1 MTDPTFEA
9 SQARPTALRRVLSRP
24 RISLVTSHP
33 DAEVAR
39 LTRLLADPIPVDGRA
54 SFERTLGE
62 LSRAADFLPMSDTVP
77 RTLDLIGH
85 ATTDG
90 LLRLGD
96 FLIDG
101 ESPRVTAFF
110 RGIADVDVLPRL
122 GVTSVRILGCSTAV
136 GARARRTLRS
146 IADLLGLEVL
156 GTLGPIYSLHYD
168 ADGFGE
174 QWRFLLSR
182 ASEVPASP
190 LILPSTDSA
199 PSDHAATLAL
209 LRILDIESL
218 PRVALAP
225 PGATPRRHIVTNDA
239 ARELLSLVDRTRGAQ
254 MPGLLAIPS
263 HELALLADATSC
275 HVAEVILDAN
285 FLRVFPEG
293 PTKPGIVY
301 PVSDARHL
309 LSLIDALPL
318 TR

>member
-1 MTDPTFEA
+1 MTDPTILA
-9 SQARPTALRRVLSRP
+9 VQARPTMLRRVLSRP
-24 RISLVTSHP
+24 RISLVTAHF

-39 LTRLLADPIPVDGRA
+39 LTRQLVDVLPIDGRA

-62 LSRAADFLPMSDTVP
+62 LSRVADHAPPSVGAP

-85 ATTDG
+85 ATSDG

-96 FLIDG
+96 WLIDG
-101 ESPRVTAFF
+101 ESPKVTAFF
-110 RGIADVDVLPRL
+110 RGIADVELLPRL
-122 GVTSVRILGCSTAV
+122 GVTSMRVLGCSTAV
-136 GARARRTLRS
+136 GARARRTLRTL
-146 IADLLGLEVL
+146 AELLDLEVL

-168 ADGFGE
+168 AEGFGD

-190 LILPSTDSA
+190 VILAAPDAASTD
-199 PSDHAATLAL
+199 DTATLAL

-218 PRVALAP
+218 PRVPLGHPRGSP
-225 PGATPRRHIVTNDA
+225 PRHVVTNTA

-263 HELALLADATSC
+263 HELALLADTMSC
-275 HVAEVILDAN
+275 HVAEVILDGH

-293 PTKPGIVY
+293 PAKPGIVY

-309 LSLIDALPL
+309 LALITTLPSI
-318 TR
+318 

>member
-1 MTDPTFEA
+1 MTDLTILA
-9 SQARPTALRRVLSRP
+9 VQARPTMLRRVLARP
-24 RISLVTSHP
+24 RISLVTAHP

-39 LTRLLADPIPVDGRA
+39 LTRQLVDVLPIDGRA

-62 LSRAADFLPMSDTVP
+62 LSRIADHAPPSATTP

-85 ATTDG
+85 ATSDG

-96 FLIDG
+96 WLIDG
-101 ESPRVTAFF
+101 ESPKVSAFF
-110 RGIADVDVLPRL
+110 RGIADVELLPRL
-122 GVTSVRILGCSTAV
+122 GVTSMRVLGCSTAV
-136 GARARRTLRS
+136 GARARRTLR
-146 IADLLGLEVL
+146 ILAELLDLEVL

-168 ADGFGE
+168 AEGFGE

-182 ASEVPASP
+182 ASEVPSSP
-190 LILPSTDSA
+190 VILPSPDA
-199 PSDHAATLAL
+199 PAADHTATLAL

-218 PRVALAP
+218 PRVPLVAP
-225 PGATPRRHIVTNDA
+225 PGSPPRHVVTNAA

-263 HELALLADATSC
+263 HELALLADNTSC
-275 HVAEVILDAN
+275 HVAEVILDGH

-293 PTKPGIVY
+293 SHKAGVVY

-309 LSLIDALPL
+309 LALVSALPSI
-318 TR
+318 

>member
-1 MTDPTFEA
+1 MTDP
-9 SQARPTALRRVLSRP
+9 QQLRRILSRS

-39 LTRLLADPIPVDGRA
+39 LTRLLVDPLPIDGRA
-54 SFERTLGE
+54 SLERQLGE
-62 LSRAADFLPMSDTVP
+62 LATVAGNHSSQA

-96 FLIDG
+96 WVIDG
-101 ESPRVTAFF
+101 DSPTVNAFF
-110 RGIADVDVLPRL
+110 RGIADVDLLPRL
-122 GVTSVRILGCSTAV
+122 NVTSVRVLGCSTAV
-136 GARARRTLRS
+136 GTRARRTLRTL
-146 IADLLGLEVL
+146 ADLLGLEVL

-190 LILPSTDSA
+190 LILPPGDGA
-199 PSDHAATLAL
+199 IGDDAATLAL
-209 LRILDIESL
+209 LRLLDIEAL
-218 PRVALAP
+218 PRVPLRAV
-225 PGATPRRHIVTNDA
+225 GATPRHLVISGA

-263 HELALLADATSC
+263 HELALLADASEC
-275 HVAEVILDAN
+275 HVAEVILDGH
-285 FLRVFPEG
+285 FLRVFPDG
-293 PTKPGIVY
+293 PQKPGIVY

-309 LSLIDALPL
+309 LSLIAALP
-318 TR
+318 TTI

>member
-1 MTDPTFEA
+1 MIDRE
-9 SQARPTALRRVLSRP
+9 QLRRILSRP

-39 LTRLLADPIPVDGRA
+39 LTRLLVDVLPIDGRA
-54 SFERTLGE
+54 TLERTLGE
-62 LSRAADFLPMSDTVP
+62 LAGVAGNHSSQP

-96 FLIDG
+96 WLVDG
-101 ESPRVTAFF
+101 DSPTVHAFF
-110 RGIADVDVLPRL
+110 RGIADVELLPRL
-122 GVTSVRILGCSTAV
+122 NVTSVRVLGCSTAV
-136 GARARRTLRS
+136 GLRARRTLRTL
-146 IADLLGLEVL
+146 ADLLGLEVL

-168 ADGFGE
+168 AEGFGE

-190 LILPSTDSA
+190 LILPSGDGVIGNDT
-199 PSDHAATLAL
+199 ATFAL
-209 LRILDIESL
+209 LKLLDIEAL
-218 PRVALAP
+218 PRVPLRAAT
-225 PGATPRRHIVTNDA
+225 GSTPRHLVTSSA

-263 HELALLADATSC
+263 HELALLADASSC
-275 HVAEVILDAN
+275 HVAEVILDGN
-285 FLRVFPEG
+285 FLRVFPDG
-293 PTKPGIVY
+293 PDAPGIVY

-309 LSLIDALPL
+309 LSLVSALPASI
-318 TR
+318 